1 MCIRDSPSPSASPSA
16 TPSPTPTPPNKALN
30 LSTRVDVETGTNVG
44 IGGFII
50 NGTDPKLV
58 VIRAIGPSLTAVG
71 VAGALAD
78 PLLEVHDSTGL
89 IIATNDDWM
98 DNSPEDQQSLIDAS
112 LAV

>member
-1 MCIRDSPSPSASPSA
+1 M
-16 TPSPTPTPPNKALN
+16 
-30 LSTRVDVETGTNVG
+30 ETGTNVG
-44 IGGFII
+44 IGGFIVT
-50 NGTDPKLV
+50 GTDPKLV

-98 DNSPEDQQSLIDAS
+98 DNTPTDQQLLIDHLS
-112 LAV
+112 IRRMT